1 MNPNLP
7 PMPTLD
13 PALVE
18 EHRQAHADL
27 EVGLDTAYPPVA
39 RLFMRFANRTTVAS
53 IAHVRMTLRRRS
65 RPPLFPAPR
74 SFLGPDDLARLSG
87 CAAAYRHLDSR
98 LAMVARGLDSPPALL
113 PETPYVLH
121 ALAEGRVDNPLET
134 NPGMIRGHEFEQPRL
149 PVAPYPPPPQGR
161 CRELLD
167 GAVDA
172 ACNPDLPAVVRA
184 GWLLFTVGEI
194 HPFQDGNGRVARL
207 LYLLV
212 TGEEMPR
219 TVDWGVSEQIGY
231 YSDRF
236 LASLGQRD
244 PGDSVEVVAHLSTL
258 GARLMSERL
267 GLLGALV
274 PEMSRRLG
282 VTIDAA
288 VLAVATWLRRAARGD
303 DLAVDLNRDYDV
315 TLAEADAMVALGVL
329 ARRQQRPGVQP
340 MRPIYALGRAA
351 QAELEK
357 VVDPIDATGCAPLP

>member
-1 MNPNLP
+1 MNPDLP
-7 PMPTLD
+7 SMPRLD
-13 PALVE
+13 PALIE
-18 EHRQAHADL
+18 EHRQAHTNL
-27 EVGLDTAYPPVA
+27 EEGLNTAYPPVA
-39 RLFMRFANRTTVAS
+39 RLFVCFANRTTVAA

-74 SFLGPDDLARLSG
+74 SFLAPDDLARLAG

-98 LAMVARGLDSPPALL
+98 LAMVARELDDPPALR

-134 NPGMIRGHEFEQPRL
+134 NPGMIRGREYEQPRL
-149 PVAPYPPPPQGR
+149 PVAPYPPPPRAR
-161 CRELLD
+161 CRELLH

-172 ACNPDLPAVVRA
+172 ACDSEVPAVIRA

-212 TGEEMPR
+212 TGEEMPQ

-236 LASLGQRD
+236 LASLGRRD
-244 PGDSVEVVAHLSTL
+244 PSDAVAVVADLSTL

-267 GLLGALV
+267 GALGVLV

-288 VLAVATWLRRAARGD
+288 GLVTAAWLRRAARVD
-303 DLAVDLNRDYDV
+303 DLAVDLSRPYDM
-315 TLAEADAMVALGVL
+315 TLVEAEAMVALGVL
-329 ARRQQRPGVQP
+329 ERRPQPRGAQPVRPV
-340 MRPIYALGRAA
+340 YALSRGAE
-351 QAELEK
+351 AELGK
-357 VVDPIDATGCAPLP
+357 VVGPMDGTGCARLL